1 MGGGRLS
8 EWEVIDL
15 ASGGGGLSEW
25 EVVDLSN
32 MRL

>member
-15 ASGGGGLSEW
+15 ASEGGKLSEW
-25 EVVDLSN
+25 EVVDLAN
-32 MRL
+32 GR